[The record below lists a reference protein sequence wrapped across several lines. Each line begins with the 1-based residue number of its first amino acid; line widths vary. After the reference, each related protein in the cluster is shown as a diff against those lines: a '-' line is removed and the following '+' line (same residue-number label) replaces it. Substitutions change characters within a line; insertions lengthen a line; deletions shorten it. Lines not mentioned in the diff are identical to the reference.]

1 MDEWLK
7 IHTYIVCSTKSL
19 AKLKMIDDWNNIP
32 IFQLDESLWN
42 IHRSQNKID
51 SPFSVYKYVGLN
63 QVLNYFDGIDNVDKF
78 RIDESASSYSLS
90 DIKKAVEILGNAGKK
105 RDIRSK
111 QWAEWC
117 RENDCKE

>member
-19 AKLKMIDDWNNIP
+19 AKLKMIDDWNNVP
-32 IFQLDESLWN
+32 VFQLDESLWN
-42 IHRSQNKID
+42 INRSQNKID

-78 RIDESASSYSLS
+78 RIDESASTCGLN
-90 DIKKAVEILGNAGKK
+90 DMKKAIEILCNAGKK
-105 RDIRSK
+105 RNDRSK
-111 QWAEWC
+111 QWSDWC